1 MSTYST
7 ISDDYKMFETKA
19 PVDYHDDITNYVS
32 VEDMMNHMFKVLVE
46 YDRCMSEKQE
56 AAVNPMSGRVMM
68 RIKNGLSF
76 ELPENIQRIAIA
88 KYLEMKNQK
97 KDVKKCVK
105 GVKSQKLEKFENF
118 EDVDGFEGFQ
128 IEHNENV
135 GQMDASTPDEPVT
148 ASTINNPTDEP
159 TDDADD
165 EPGDDTEKGVEEF
178 SECYNKIKKMVSPKI
193 QKNNMTTIITIV
205 LVLLILFAFYKYFCE
220 ENRPNF

>member
-19 PVDYHDDITNYVS
+19 PVDYHDDISNYVS

-56 AAVNPMSGRVMM
+56 ATVNPMSGRVMM
-68 RIKNGLSF
+68 RMQNGLSF

-88 KYLEMKNQK
+88 KYLETKNQK
-97 KDVKKCVK
+97 KDVQKCVK
-105 GVKSQKLEKFENF
+105 SVKSLSQKLEKFE
-118 EDVDGFEGFQ
+118 DISGFEGFQ

-135 GQMDASTPDEPVT
+135 TAAADATGEPVEEQVEEQVE
-148 ASTINNPTDEP
+148 EP
-159 TDDADD
+159 VE
-165 EPGDDTEKGVEEF
+165 EPVEEAAEEPENEKKVEEF
-178 SECYNKIKKMVSPKI
+178 SECYNKIKKMVSPKL
-193 QKNNMTTIITIV
+193 QKNNMTTIITII
-205 LVLLILFAFYKYFCE
+205 LVLLILYALYKYFCE